1 MDDLQQKKGL
11 LGWFAG
17 NHVAANLLMFLIIA
31 SGLLS
36 LLSIKVEFF
45 PEMSM
50 DMINIVV
57 PYRGASPADVEEG
70 VCLRVEEAIAAVD
83 GIKRITSSAAEGA
96 GSTLVEVE
104 EYADAAEVLDDIKA
118 EIDRIITF
126 PEETEKPV
134 ISELKT
140 RNPVITIAVYG
151 NASEKTLKKL
161 ADQIRDDLTAKP
173 NISQVAIAG
182 VRPYEISIEVSEQT
196 LRRYGLS
203 FEKIARAVR
212 ESSLDIPAG
221 SVKTAGGE
229 ILVRTEGQKYYG
241 KQFEEII
248 VVTRPDGTEVRLAD
262 IADVRDDFE
271 DVDLVSKF
279 DGKRAALVRISRI
292 GEQNVLGIARTVKDY
307 IEEKQRYL
315 PEGIQL
321 ALWEDESKI
330 LQSRMDLLQRNGYL
344 GLILVFLCLTL
355 FLDLRLAF
363 WTTIGILI
371 SFLGAFW
378 LMPLF
383 DVSVNM
389 ISLFALIMSLGLVV
403 DDAIV
408 VGENIYTYRQ
418 QGFSGTAAAIKGV
431 KEMSIPVVLAV
442 LTTAF
447 AFIPL
452 AYTMGIMG
460 KILRV
465 LPVVVISVLVV
476 SLIEALLIL
485 PAHLSSKLSIGRN
498 RLFDFIDRIRRVVD
512 TRLKTFI
519 HGRFAR
525 AVVFAVKW
533 RYVTLSIALTILL
546 ITIGF
551 IRAGYIKVKFFDSVE
566 ADNMIATLTMPQG
579 TPFEQTSEIAQ
590 KIEDA
595 ARQVIDEFD
604 SKRKTK
610 PSLAKHIS
618 TTVGSHP
625 TMDKAHGPTVTSVET
640 LAQAHLAEVNVE
652 LLGSEQRD
660 VRSKDMEKRWRHL
673 VGEIPGVS
681 SLTFIAELFSAGEK
695 VNVEMS
701 HHDFDVLLQAVDK
714 LKEILREYEGVFDIA
729 DSFEAGKAELKLELT
744 DSGRMLGLTLS
755 DLARQVRQGFYGEEV
770 QRIQRG
776 RDELRVMVRYPRSER
791 RSLADVEN
799 MRIRLPDGTEIP
811 FNAVAEVRYGRG
823 FATIRRVDR
832 RRVVNVSADVD
843 EDIIPAKD
851 VNADLS
857 SNVLPAMMRE
867 FQGLQWRFAGEARER
882 NESLSS
888 LRVNFLIAMLAIYGL
903 LAVQFRSYA
912 QPLIVMSAI
921 PFGIVGA
928 TIGHLILGFSLSIL
942 SLFGIVALSGVV
954 VNDSLILIDLINR
967 ERRGGVELSQVVRD
981 SATRRFRPI
990 MLTTLTTF
998 FGLVP
1003 MMLERS
1009 LQARFLIPMAI
1020 SLAFGVMFATLITLF
1035 LVPSLYMVLEDIKN
1049 RLFAR

>member
-465 LPVVVISVLVV
+465 LPVVVISVLAI
-476 SLIEALLIL
+476 SLIEAL
-485 PAHLSSKLSIGRN
+485 
-498 RLFDFIDRIRRVVD
+498 
-512 TRLKTFI
+512 
-519 HGRFAR
+519 
-525 AVVFAVKW
+525 
-533 RYVTLSIALTILL
+533 
-546 ITIGF
+546 
-551 IRAGYIKVKFFDSVE
+551 
-566 ADNMIATLTMPQG
+566 
-579 TPFEQTSEIAQ
+579 
-590 KIEDA
+590 
-595 ARQVIDEFD
+595 
-604 SKRKTK
+604 
-610 PSLAKHIS
+610 
-618 TTVGSHP
+618 
-625 TMDKAHGPTVTSVET
+625 
-640 LAQAHLAEVNVE
+640 
-652 LLGSEQRD
+652 
-660 VRSKDMEKRWRHL
+660 
-673 VGEIPGVS
+673 
-681 SLTFIAELFSAGEK
+681 
-695 VNVEMS
+695 
-701 HHDFDVLLQAVDK
+701 
-714 LKEILREYEGVFDIA
+714 
-729 DSFEAGKAELKLELT
+729 
-744 DSGRMLGLTLS
+744 
-755 DLARQVRQGFYGEEV
+755 
-770 QRIQRG
+770 
-776 RDELRVMVRYPRSER
+776 
-791 RSLADVEN
+791 
-799 MRIRLPDGTEIP
+799 
-811 FNAVAEVRYGRG
+811 
-823 FATIRRVDR
+823 
-832 RRVVNVSADVD
+832 
-843 EDIIPAKD
+843 
-851 VNADLS
+851 
-857 SNVLPAMMRE
+857 
-867 FQGLQWRFAGEARER
+867 
-882 NESLSS
+882 
-888 LRVNFLIAMLAIYGL
+888 
-903 LAVQFRSYA
+903 
-912 QPLIVMSAI
+912 
-921 PFGIVGA
+921 
-928 TIGHLILGFSLSIL
+928 
-942 SLFGIVALSGVV
+942 
-954 VNDSLILIDLINR
+954 
-967 ERRGGVELSQVVRD
+967 
-981 SATRRFRPI
+981 
-990 MLTTLTTF
+990 
-998 FGLVP
+998 
-1003 MMLERS
+1003 
-1009 LQARFLIPMAI
+1009 
-1020 SLAFGVMFATLITLF
+1020 
-1035 LVPSLYMVLEDIKN
+1035 
-1049 RLFAR
+1049 